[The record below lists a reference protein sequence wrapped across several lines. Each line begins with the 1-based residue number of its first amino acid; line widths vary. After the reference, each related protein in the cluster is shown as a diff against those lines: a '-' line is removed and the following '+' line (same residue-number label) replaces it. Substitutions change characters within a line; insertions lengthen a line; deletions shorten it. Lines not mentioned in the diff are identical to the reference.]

1 MERYL
6 QRRRRLLSLALNK
19 GGGSAPG
26 YSFVNVE
33 AAAYVAAMDVPPDD
47 TRKAKLDAFFTE
59 WKASG
64 ALAKRDVLVFFG
76 SHNAQAGRLNLK
88 NPATFTATLVNAP
101 TFTAD
106 VGFDTNGSNSEID
119 TNYNPTSSGGLLTQ
133 NSLNFAVGS
142 RTAGQTATGVGW
154 FDGADGI
161 LVSPR
166 TTSNTTVYLASDSTI
181 SNTASASG
189 AGWFATNRNAASGA
203 GAKRLSKNGALVA
216 SDSSGSVPLNSATL
230 RIGRGATAGYSA
242 RLWWGYAI
250 GGSLSQAEEMA
261 EFTAISNYFTSIGQ
275 PI

>member
-1 MERYL
+1 MFGTMGAGFGRMGHA
-6 QRRRRLLSLALNK
+6 LSK
-19 GGGSAPG
+19 GGGAAPG
-26 YSFVNVE
+26 YTFVNAE
-33 AAAYVAAMDVPPDD
+33 AAAYVAARNVQPNDA
-47 TRKAKLDAFFTE
+47 RKAIIDTFYTD

-64 ALAKRDVLVFFG
+64 AFAKRDVLVLFIG
-76 SHNAQAGRLNLK
+76 DDAQDACLNLK
-88 NPATFTATLVNAP
+88 NPALFKASLINSPTYVADQGFT
-101 TFTAD
+101 
-106 VGFDTNGSNSEID
+106 TNGSNSEID
-119 TNYNPTSSGGLLTQ
+119 TNYNPATAGGLLTQ

-166 TTSNTTVYLASDSTI
+166 TTSNTAVYLASDSTI

-203 GAKRLSKNGALVA
+203 GAKRLSKTGALVA

-242 RLWWGYAI
+242 RQWWGYAI
-250 GGSLSQAEEMA
+250 GGSLPQAEEAA
-261 EFTAISNYFTSIGQ
+261 ELAALSTLFIAIGQ